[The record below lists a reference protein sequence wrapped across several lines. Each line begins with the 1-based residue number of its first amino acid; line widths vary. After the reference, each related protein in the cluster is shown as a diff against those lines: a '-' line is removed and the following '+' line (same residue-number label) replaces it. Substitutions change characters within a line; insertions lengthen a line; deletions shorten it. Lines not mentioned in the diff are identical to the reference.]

1 MTLPSLY
8 NQAGGRVVSLLDL
21 NNGQPTRST
30 ELADPTREKPSMR
43 KTTFAAGAL
52 ACTAVVLGTAP
63 AMAAA
68 PAQSAVAKTP
78 TCATSQL
85 TASLGGGDAGAGNL
99 YRFLLLTNHSHT
111 TCELDGFPGLSLLNA
126 HGQEI
131 GAPATFDRSISYS
144 PVAVRPGQTVSD
156 TIHTLN
162 SGATSCQGTS
172 TELRIYPPN
181 NKADVII
188 PGKVM
193 LCGNLLTVSA
203 FTSGTVGNPPDAG
216 AGGAAPISVSSS
228 TPTSTPSSGPTSA
241 PSASP
246 SPAAGAGGSSAA
258 PTASPTAAGQVG
270 VVPSG
275 APDTGV
281 PTTGSS
287 SDTGLIAG
295 ACAIGA
301 ALLAGLGVMLRRRS
315 QAQG

>member
-1 MTLPSLY
+1 
-8 NQAGGRVVSLLDL
+8 
-21 NNGQPTRST
+21 
-30 ELADPTREKPSMR
+30 MR

-68 PAQSAVAKTP
+68 PAQAAAAATTP

-85 TASLGGGDAGAGNL
+85 TASLGSGDAGAGNL

-111 TCELDGFPGLSLLNA
+111 TCELDGFPGLSLLKAN
-126 HGQEI
+126 GTEL
-131 GAPATFDRSISYS
+131 GAPATFDHSFSYR
-144 PVAVRPGQTVSD
+144 PVTVRPGQAVSD

-172 TELRIYPPN
+172 TELRIYPPG
-181 NKADVII
+181 NKAALVI

-193 LCGNLLTVSA
+193 LCGNLLSVSP
-203 FTSGTVGNPPDAG
+203 FGTGTVGNPPDG
-216 AGGAAPISVSSS
+216 VTGTTVSATG
-228 TPTSTPSSGPTSA
+228 TPTPTSA
-241 PSASP
+241 PTNAPSASASP
-246 SPAAGAGGSSAA
+246 IPTAAGGAGSTPVPSSTPA
-258 PTASPTAAGQVG
+258 PAGQVG

-281 PTTGSS
+281 PTTDSS

-301 ALLAGLGVMLRRRS
+301 ALLGGFGVMLRRRS
-315 QAQG
+315 QARG